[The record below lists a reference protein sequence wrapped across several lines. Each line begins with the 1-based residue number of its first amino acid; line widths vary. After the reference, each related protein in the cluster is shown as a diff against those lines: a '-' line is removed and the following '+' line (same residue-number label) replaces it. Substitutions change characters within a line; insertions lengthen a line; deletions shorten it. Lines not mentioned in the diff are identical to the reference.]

1 MPLANLISAAIEP
14 LPQSVIDRCTIWT
27 TVLQNDGRCYSYR
40 YEAYDK
46 EMLMGYAEAK
56 RAAIDM
62 MRSPSLS
69 TMKLQTNGL
78 WAIELTYYG
87 LD

>member
-1 MPLANLISAAIEP
+1 MHFANILPDAVKPLS
-14 LPQSVIDRCTIWT
+14 QSVIDYCIVWT
-27 TVLQNDGRCYSYR
+27 TPLHNDGRRYAFK

-46 EMLMGYAEAK
+46 DMLQGYAETK
-56 RAAIDM
+56 RANIDT

-69 TMKLQTNGL
+69 MPQLQPNGL
-78 WAIELTYYG
+78 WAVELNYYG

>member
-1 MPLANLISAAIEP
+1 MYLAKLISAAVEP
-14 LPQSVIDRCTIWT
+14 PPQSIIDRCTVWT
-27 TVLQNDGRCYSYR
+27 TPLHNDGRRYSYK

-46 EMLMGYAEAK
+46 EMLIGYAEAK
-56 RAAIDM
+56 RANIDM

-69 TMKLQTNGL
+69 TPWLQPNSL
-78 WAIELTYYG
+78 WAVELTYYG

>member
-1 MPLANLISAAIEP
+1 MYLANILSDVVAP
-14 LPQSVIDRCTIWT
+14 LPQPVIDRYTVWT
-27 TVLQNDGRCYSYR
+27 TVLHNDGSR
-40 YEAYDK
+40 YEYKFEAYDK
-46 EMLMGYAEAK
+46 EMLIGYVETK
-56 RAAIDM
+56 RANIDM

-69 TMKLQTNGL
+69 MPRLQPNGL